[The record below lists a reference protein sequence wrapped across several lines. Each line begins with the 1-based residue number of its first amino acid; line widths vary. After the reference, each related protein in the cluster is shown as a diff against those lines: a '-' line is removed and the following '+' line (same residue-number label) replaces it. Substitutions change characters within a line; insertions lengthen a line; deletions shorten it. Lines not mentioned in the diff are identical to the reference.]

1 LEEEVFNSEEALKVQ
16 IPADLHGTRL
26 DAAAAHLFPDF
37 SRSRLAEWIKAGRLQ
52 RNHQAAKPKD
62 KVAVDDQLSLWPE
75 TENRVE
81 WAPEPLPLDIL
92 YEDEHVIVLNKPA
105 GLVVHPATG
114 HQTGTLVN
122 GLLAHAP
129 EMSGLPRGGIV
140 HRLDKDTSGVM
151 LAARS
156 AIAHKS
162 LVAQLSDRSVSRI
175 YSAVCRGTFTG
186 GGTIDAPIGRH
197 PTSRLKMAVV
207 EDGKPSKTHYRI
219 EKRFRAHT
227 HLSVSLETGR
237 THQIRVHL
245 AWRKHPLVGDPVYAG
260 RAMRPAGASDQLVAA
275 LTGFR
280 RQALHARQLTFLHPL
295 SEDSLTFETP
305 IPADMARLL
314 ACLEQ
319 EDAV

>member
-1 LEEEVFNSEEALKVQ
+1 
-16 IPADLHGTRL
+16 
-26 DAAAAHLFPDF
+26 
-37 SRSRLAEWIKAGRLQ
+37 
-52 RNHQAAKPKD
+52 
-62 KVAVDDQLSLWPE
+62 
-75 TENRVE
+75 
-81 WAPEPLPLDIL
+81 
-92 YEDEHVIVLNKPA
+92 
-105 GLVVHPATG
+105 
-114 HQTGTLVN
+114 
-122 GLLAHAP
+122 
-129 EMSGLPRGGIV
+129 MSGLPRGGIV

-162 LVAQLSDRSVSRI
+162 LVAQLADRSVSRI

-207 EDGKPSKTHYRI
+207 EEGKPSKTHYRI

-275 LTGFR
+275 LAGFR
-280 RQALHARQLTFLHPL
+280 RQALHARQLTFLHPQ
-295 SEDSLTFETP
+295 SQESMTFETP

-319 EDAV
+319 EEAV

>member
-1 LEEEVFNSEEALKVQ
+1 MEEEVFNSEEAVKVQ

-37 SRSRLAEWIKAGRLQ
+37 SRSRLAEWIKAGGCSAITKWPNRRTKWRSMTSYRCGLKPTIASNGRL
-52 RNHQAAKPKD
+52 NPCPSI
-62 KVAVDDQLSLWPE
+62 L
-75 TENRVE
+75 
-81 WAPEPLPLDIL
+81 L
-92 YEDEHVIVLNKPA
+92 YEDEHVIVLDKPA

-129 EMSGLPRGGIV
+129 EMSALPRGGIV

-162 LVAQLSDRSVSRI
+162 LVAQLADRSVSRI

-207 EDGKPSKTHYRI
+207 EDGKPSRTHYRI

-260 RAMRPAGASDQLVAA
+260 RAMRPAGASDQLAGRAGRLQATSAA
-275 LTGFR
+275 C
-280 RQALHARQLTFLHPL
+280 P
-295 SEDSLTFETP
+295 
-305 IPADMARLL
+305 PADLPPPSVTRQYDL
-314 ACLEQ
+314 
-319 EDAV
+319 

>member
-1 LEEEVFNSEEALKVQ
+1 M
-16 IPADLHGTRL
+16 
-26 DAAAAHLFPDF
+26 
-37 SRSRLAEWIKAGRLQ
+37 
-52 RNHQAAKPKD
+52 
-62 KVAVDDQLSLWPE
+62 
-75 TENRVE
+75 
-81 WAPEPLPLDIL
+81 
-92 YEDEHVIVLNKPA
+92 LNKPA

-129 EMSGLPRGGIV
+129 EMSRCLEVVLCIDSTRTPRGSCWPPI
-140 HRLDKDTSGVM
+140 
-151 LAARS
+151 
-156 AIAHKS
+156 AIAHKI
-162 LVAQLSDRSVSRI
+162 LVAQLADRSVSRI

-207 EDGKPSKTHYRI
+207 EDGKPSRTHYRI

-275 LTGFR
+275 LAGFR
-280 RQALHARQLTFLHPL
+280 RQALHARQLTFLHPQ
-295 SEDSLTFETP
+295 SQDSMTFETP
-305 IPADMARLL
+305 IPADMAEVISVFRAGRRSVTPSLSL
-314 ACLEQ
+314 ILPEIGIPG
-319 EDAV
+319 VTIGVTTRRWRSG